1 MTILGLKDKK
11 SKKDSKAKNTQS
23 DEAADIL
30 KKMEAKPESG
40 DCPFC

>member
-1 MTILGLKDKK
+1 MAILGLKDKK
-11 SKKDSKAKNTQS
+11 SKKDSKAKNAQS

-30 KKMEAKPESG
+30 KKMEAKRESG